1 MALHGMLARRGKG
14 SITMSQTPR
23 TGNRLLIGNKRYSSW
38 SLRGWLAVRMAGL
51 DVEEVVIPLAGDG
64 NTPAV
69 KAAAPSGTVPFLE
82 HEGARAW
89 ESLAICEYCAE
100 RAPGLW
106 PADRAAR
113 AHARSL
119 AGEMHAGFRGLRSA
133 MFFNA
138 GREFPGAGR
147 TPDALAD
154 IARIEKAWAE
164 ALDAQGGGG
173 PFLFGRDFTLA
184 DAMFAPVAGR
194 FLTWKPEIGA
204 RSRAY
209 VEAVRAHP
217 LVDRWYAE
225 ALAEPEAWRI
235 PAYEAAGR

>member
-1 MALHGMLARRGKG
+1 MAQAAPAAG
-14 SITMSQTPR
+14 
-23 TGNRLLIGNKRYSSW
+23 RLVIGNKRYSSW
-38 SLRGWLAVRMAGL
+38 SLRGWLAVRLADL
-51 DVEEVVIPLAGDG
+51 EVEEAVLPLTGGGD
-64 NTPAV
+64 TPAV
-69 KAAAPSGTVPFLE
+69 KAATPSGTVPFLE
-82 HEGARAW
+82 HEGARVW

-100 RAPGLW
+100 RAPRLW

-119 AGEMHAGFRGLRSA
+119 ASEMHAGFRGLRTA

-147 TPDALAD
+147 TPEALAD
-154 IARIEKAWAE
+154 IARIEQGWAE
-164 ALDAQGGGG
+164 ALDAHGGG

-184 DAMFAPVAGR
+184 DAMFAPAAGR
-194 FLTWKPEIGA
+194 FLTWRPELTT

-209 VEAVRAHP
+209 VDAVRAHP
-217 LVDRWYAE
+217 LVDRWYRE

-235 PAYEAAGR
+235 PGYETPTP

>member
-1 MALHGMLARRGKG
+1 MAQAA
-14 SITMSQTPR
+14 SA
-23 TGNRLLIGNKRYSSW
+23 TGRLVIGNKRYSSW
-38 SLRGWLAVRMAGL
+38 SLRGWLAVRLAGL
-51 DVEEVVIPLAGDG
+51 EVEEVVIPLNGRGD
-64 NTPAV
+64 TPAV
-69 KAAAPSGTVPFLE
+69 KASTPAGLVPYLE
-82 HEGARAW
+82 HDGARLW

-100 RAPGLW
+100 GAPNLW

-119 AGEMHAGFRGLRSA
+119 ASEMHAGFRSLRTA

-147 TPDALAD
+147 TPEALAD
-154 IARIEKAWAE
+154 IARIEAAWAE
-164 ALDAQGGGG
+164 ALDAQAGG

-194 FLTWKPEIGA
+194 FLTWKPELA
-204 RSRAY
+204 AKSRAY
-209 VEAVRAHP
+209 VDAVRAHP

-225 ALAEPEAWRI
+225 ALAEPEAWRVA
-235 PAYEAAGR
+235 AYEAPRA

>member
-1 MALHGMLARRGKG
+1 MAEARPSPG
-14 SITMSQTPR
+14 
-23 TGNRLLIGNKRYSSW
+23 RLVIGNKRYSSW

-51 DVEEVVIPLAGDG
+51 HVEEVVVPLAGTGD
-64 NTPAV
+64 TPAV
-69 KAAAPSGTVPFLE
+69 KAATPAGLVPFLQ
-82 HEGARAW
+82 HEGARVW

-138 GREFPGAGR
+138 GREFPGGGR
-147 TPDALAD
+147 TPEALAD
-154 IARIEKAWAE
+154 VARVERAWAE
-164 ALDAQGGGG
+164 ALDAHGG
-173 PFLFGRDFTLA
+173 PFLFGSGFTLA

-194 FLTWKPEIGA
+194 FLTWRPEIAA
-204 RSRAY
+204 RSRGY

-217 LVDRWYAE
+217 LVERWYAE
-225 ALAEPEAWRI
+225 ASAEPEAWRI
-235 PAYEAAGR
+235 PAYENPGA

>member
-1 MALHGMLARRGKG
+1 MLGTRGKG
-14 SITMSQTPR
+14 SITMTQARPTS
-23 TGNRLLIGNKRYSSW
+23 NRLVIGNKRYSSW
-38 SLRGWLAVRMAGL
+38 SLRGWLAVRLAGL
-51 DVEEVVIPLAGDG
+51 EVEEVVIPLAGG
-64 NTPAV
+64 ATPAV
-69 KAAAPSGTVPFLE
+69 KAATPSGTVPFLE
-82 HEGARAW
+82 HDGARVW

-113 AHARSL
+113 AHARAL
-119 AGEMHAGFRGLRSA
+119 ASEMHAGFRGLRSA

-147 TPDALAD
+147 TAEALAD
-154 IARIEKAWAE
+154 IARIERAWAE
-164 ALDAQGGGG
+164 ALDAHGG
-173 PFLFGRDFTLA
+173 PFLFGRDFTLD

-194 FLTWKPEIGA
+194 FLTWRPEIAA

-225 ALAEPEAWRI
+225 ALAEPEAWRL
-235 PAYEAAGR
+235 PAYEAAVR

>member
-1 MALHGMLARRGKG
+1 MAQAKPTAGRLVIG
-14 SITMSQTPR
+14 S
-23 TGNRLLIGNKRYSSW
+23 KRYSSW
-38 SLRGWLAVRMAGL
+38 SLRGWLAVRLAGL
-51 DVEEVVIPLAGDG
+51 EVEELVIPLAGG
-64 NTPAV
+64 ATPAV
-69 KAAAPSGTVPFLE
+69 KAATPSGTVPFLE
-82 HEGARAW
+82 HEGARVW

-100 RAPGLW
+100 RAPDLW

-119 AGEMHAGFRGLRSA
+119 ASEMHAGFRGLRSA

-147 TPDALAD
+147 TPEALAD

-164 ALDAQGGGG
+164 ALAAPGGG
-173 PFLFGRDFTLA
+173 PFLFGRGFTLA
-184 DAMFAPVAGR
+184 DAMFAPVVGR
-194 FLTWKPEIGA
+194 FLTWRPEITA

-217 LVDRWYAE
+217 LVARWYDE
-225 ALAEPEAWRI
+225 ASAEPEAWRI
-235 PAYEAAGR
+235 PAYEAVREGLAG

>member
-1 MALHGMLARRGKG
+1 MTQAR
-14 SITMSQTPR
+14 PAV
-23 TGNRLLIGNKRYSSW
+23 NRLVIGNKRYSSW
-38 SLRGWLAVRMAGL
+38 SLRGWLAVRLAGL
-51 DVEEVVIPLAGDG
+51 EVEEVVLPLARGG
-64 NTPAV
+64 ATPAV
-69 KAAAPSGTVPFLE
+69 KAATPSGTVPFLE
-82 HEGARAW
+82 HDGARVW

-113 AHARSL
+113 AHARAL
-119 AGEMHAGFRGLRSA
+119 ASEMHAGFRGLRSA

-154 IARIEKAWAE
+154 IARIEAAWAE
-164 ALDAQGGGG
+164 ALDAHGG

-194 FLTWKPEIGA
+194 FLTWRPEIAA

-225 ALAEPEAWRI
+225 ALAEPEAWRL
-235 PAYEAAGR
+235 PAYEAADR